1 MQLGYNRE
9 AMARQ
14 MRERAVQWCGRR
26 CGKRCEGGK
35 PAEKPRDYIHVTP
48 EALAHVLVVHRG
60 PAPPS
65 HHAFPIIALH
75 SPYSHISS
83 HRANFYQ
90 AAMGKRKNQSEE
102 RRKRFKQDAD
112 AQLSTGV
119 FNNADDD
126 DWIEQNYQV
135 KVNDVVESLPI
146 KKLDGTVERVI
157 RQKQEPVKEE
167 IAEEEDKEQEQ
178 EPEVPVTQEESDI
191 SEEFNGSPQAKLVQ
205 MKEEIADLASRLTE
219 NPEENILSLTRLRKM
234 AHSKNFVL
242 SQLAI
247 VSLVPVF
254 KSLAP
259 GYKIRQLTDTEKREK
274 VSKDVAKLR
283 AFEQALIYNYK
294 LYIDLL
300 YQLSKVTRSNAS
312 SNKKAT
318 ETHIKLGQLALKAS
332 CELLQSSLKYFN
344 YRDELIS
351 IVIKRLNKKPQDV
364 EDFNIFTKCVRVIES
379 LLMDDEE
386 HGELTMDV
394 VRILYKS
401 ITTKKFRVDESVLN
415 ILLSLSLLDDYT
427 PPDLRHDSATEKKF
441 KVDKKNRVHLSKKQ
455 KKARKEL
462 KEIEKEMEKAQQT
475 VTAEERQKYQAQTLQ
490 TTLKLYLEIL
500 KHRSTNKDAMGLMSS
515 VLEGL
520 SKFGRMANFDLLGD
534 FLEVLREIMSDI
546 IDAAYTGADD
556 VDSVAGTGFTSTD
569 IRSVLLCIMTAFQL
583 LFNHME
589 LSKISVDLSHFIN
602 GLYLVLG
609 DVGLDADVEFS
620 SKSLRLMDPLTSTLD
635 KPAVNVS
642 TKAELLLHSLD
653 SVFFRSKNGSR
664 VGAFVKRL
672 YMMMLHTP
680 EKTSLATLKFVGK
693 MMSKYSQ
700 TASLYDTEDRSGD
713 GRYILGTEV
722 EQVELE
728 RSNAEAAT
736 LWENV
741 LLDKHYAVMVRDG
754 SRSLLKQSKKSR

>member
-1 MQLGYNRE
+1 M
-9 AMARQ
+9 
-14 MRERAVQWCGRR
+14 
-26 CGKRCEGGK
+26 
-35 PAEKPRDYIHVTP
+35 P
-48 EALAHVLVVHRG
+48 
-60 PAPPS
+60 
-65 HHAFPIIALH
+65 
-75 SPYSHISS
+75 
-83 HRANFYQ
+83 
-90 AAMGKRKNQSEE
+90 KRKNQSEE

-119 FNNADDD
+119 FNGAEDD
-126 DWIEQNYQV
+126 DWFEQNYHAPAPQ
-135 KVNDVVESLPI
+135 VVESLPI
-146 KKLDGTVERVI
+146 KNRDGTVERVV
-157 RQKQEPVKEE
+157 RTTQETQNELEKEE
-167 IAEEEDKEQEQ
+167 QEDMDEKDQQSVSEPQQDADIAEEFD
-178 EPEVPVTQEESDI
+178 
-191 SEEFNGSPQAKLVQ
+191 GSPQAKLVQ
-205 MKEEIADLASRLTE
+205 MKEEIADLAGKLTE
-219 NPEENILSLTRLRKM
+219 NPEENITSLTRLRKM
-234 AHSKNFVL
+234 AYSKNFVL

-259 GYKIRQLTDTEKREK
+259 GYKIRQLTETEKREK

-294 LYIDLL
+294 MYLDLL
-300 YQLSKVTRSNAS
+300 YQLSKVTRSNAA
-312 SNKKAT
+312 SNRKVT
-318 ETHIKLGQLALKAS
+318 EVNVKLGQLALKAS

-344 YRDELIS
+344 YRDELVS
-351 IVIKRLNKKPQDV
+351 IVIKRLNKKPQDSD
-364 EDFNIFTKCVRVIES
+364 DFNIFTKCVRVIET
-379 LLMDDEE
+379 LLMDDKE

-394 VRILYKS
+394 VRIIYKS
-401 ITTKKFRVDESVLN
+401 ISTKKYRVDESVLN
-415 ILLSLSLLDDYT
+415 ILLSLSLLDDYS
-427 PPDLRHDSATEKKF
+427 PPDLKHESQTEKKY
-441 KVDKKNRVHLSKKQ
+441 KVEKKNRVHLSKKQ

-500 KHRSTNKDAMGLMSS
+500 KHRSSNKDAMGLMSS

-534 FLEVLREIMSDI
+534 FLEVLREIMFDI
-546 IDAAYTGADD
+546 IDAAYAGKDD
-556 VDSVAGTGFTSTD
+556 DYDAEGSMGTGFSSSD

-589 LSKISVDLSHFIN
+589 LSKITVDLSHFIN
-602 GLYLVLG
+602 GLYVVIC

-620 SKSLRLMDPLTSTLD
+620 SKSLRLMDPLTNRLD

-700 TASLYDTEDRSGD
+700 TASLYDSDERSGD
-713 GRYILGTEV
+713 GRYVMGSEV
-722 EQVELE
+722 EKVELE

-754 SRSLLKQSKKSR
+754 SRSLGKQSKKR